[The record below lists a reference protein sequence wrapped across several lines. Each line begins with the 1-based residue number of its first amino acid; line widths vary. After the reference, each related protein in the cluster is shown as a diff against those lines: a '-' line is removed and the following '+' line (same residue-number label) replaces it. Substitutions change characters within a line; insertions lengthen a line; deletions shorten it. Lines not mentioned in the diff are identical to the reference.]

1 MVNRLM
7 ALNSWVSSNVNLSD
21 DDLKALVRYFEV
33 LAEIERSLDS
43 TDSNS
48 VATDV

>member
-1 MVNRLM
+1 MENQDKTLDEEDV
-7 ALNSWVSSNVNLSD
+7 AQ
-21 DDLKALVRYFEV
+21 LVKYFEV

-48 VATDV
+48 VATEV

>member
-1 MVNRLM
+1 MKLSQDDVQ
-7 ALNSWVSSNVNLSD
+7 ALTQ
-21 DDLKALVRYFEV
+21 YFEV

-48 VATDV
+48 VATEI